1 MQNFKILVVDK
12 IGWVATH
19 TCIEHKQCTGN
30 FLKSMYTSSP
40 IKITVELSCINTCT
54 SCYHYPCQQCN
65 QNPKNLNFLSEKQ
78 NEIALMIILNHVNEF
93 KQTVKTDFHSNLVH
107 IKCWL

>member
-1 MQNFKILVVDK
+1 MIPIFF
-12 IGWVATH
+12 
-19 TCIEHKQCTGN
+19 E
-30 FLKSMYTSSP
+30 SMCTSSP

-78 NEIALMIILNHVNEF
+78 NEIAIILNHVNEF
-93 KQTVKTDFHSNLVH
+93 KQTVKTDFH
-107 IKCWL
+107 